1 MLHIYKIRQYGGG
14 EGLLSFSMIINSKLL
29 GFDLIII
36 SLFFLIFCN
45 SPIFPFFDS
54 SLNVGLQKNEN
65 LDICQKRPYHTIQI
79 NKLTK

>member
-1 MLHIYKIRQYGGG
+1 MGEGG
-14 EGLLSFSMIINSKLL
+14 EGLLSFSMIITSKLV

-54 SLNVGLQKNEN
+54 SLNVGLQKTEKFWTYVKSVPT
-65 LDICQKRPYHTIQI
+65 IPYKLI
-79 NKLTK
+79 NSLNKGRHY